1 MSNQILIELELE
13 AHQARSE
20 ANQCKQAL
28 AIANTTSATAL
39 RRVEQLQKQR
49 RKLASHILALKR
61 SKFFDQRELKA
72 CATEIERLTNL
83 VSDHQTAILRIGEER
98 DHLRMEL
105 VGEKAAALVTVTSI
119 KQDLDSCRE
128 TSHRLAYLLRRKR
141 SRRRV
146 VA

>member
-1 MSNQILIELELE
+1 MSDQVLIDLELE
-13 AHQARSE
+13 AHLARSE

-28 AIANTTSATAL
+28 AMANTTTAAAL
-39 RRVEQLQKQR
+39 RRVEHLTKQR
-49 RKLASHILALKR
+49 KVLACHSIQMNRAMRLDR
-61 SKFFDQRELKA
+61 RELAA
-72 CATEIERLTNL
+72 CAREIHRLTDI
-83 VSDHQTAILRIGEER
+83 VADHQRAILRIAEER